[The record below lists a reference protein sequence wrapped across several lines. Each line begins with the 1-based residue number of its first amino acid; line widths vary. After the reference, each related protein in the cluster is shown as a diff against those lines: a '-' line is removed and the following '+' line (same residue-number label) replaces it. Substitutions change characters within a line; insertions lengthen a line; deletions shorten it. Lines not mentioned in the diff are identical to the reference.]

1 MAAASS
7 LYLNGA
13 SSVACQVLRLQGE
26 QRSDGDGWSA
36 LLYCAKSGKQR
47 PSFLRRVTV
56 SDYQTDSNRIRGFT
70 YESVKHA
77 HLYVC
82 SIRSVRYVAG

>member
-36 LLYCAKSGKQR
+36 VLYCVKSGKQR
-47 PSFLRRVTV
+47 SSFLRRVTV
-56 SDYQTDSNRIRGFT
+56 SGCQTDSKGIRGFT
-70 YESVKHA
+70 HESVRHA